1 MLYSMTGY
9 GEASFEFKGFTF
21 KIELTSLNSR
31 FLDVI
36 FSMPDLP
43 EKYQINVKKL
53 LEKYFRRGRITVR
66 VKYKIHA
73 ETGYKEFKLDT
84 VKNIVDY
91 LEKNLKFRKISLS
104 LDLGTVL
111 KLSQFKPFEELDS
124 QEFRKSFMNSLEKA
138 ALCLLKSKENEGLKI
153 EKIFLKKLDLLERE
167 IQSIKDLKNREK
179 DERLKRLI
187 KAGTQEDE
195 ISTLLAKMDITE
207 EVDRFRS
214 HLSYFRKVLKSKK
227 RAKGRELEFIIQEMQ
242 RELTTISQKSTSIK
256 IIKKTIKLR
265 NVVEQLKEQ
274 VRNIE

>member
-9 GEASFEFKGFTF
+9 GEASFKFREFTF
-21 KIELTSLNSR
+21 TIELTSLNSR

-36 FSMPDLP
+36 FSMSDLP
-43 EKYQINVKKL
+43 EKYQINVKKI
-53 LEKYFRRGRITVR
+53 LEKYFKRGRITVR
-66 VKYKIHA
+66 VKYKIHG
-73 ETGYKEFKLDT
+73 ESRYKEFKLDT

-91 LEKNLKFRKISLS
+91 LEKNLEFRKISLS
-104 LDLGTVL
+104 LDLGTIL
-111 KLSQFKPFEELDS
+111 KLSQFKLFEELDS
-124 QEFRKSFMNSLEKA
+124 QQFRKKFLDSIEKA
-138 ALCLLKSKENEGLKI
+138 ALSLSKSRENEGLKI

-167 IQSIKDLKNREK
+167 IQSIRDLKESEK
-179 DERLKRLI
+179 DERLKRLVETG
-187 KAGTQEDE
+187 ALEDE

-214 HLSYFRKVLKSKK
+214 HLGYFKRVLRSKK

-256 IIKKTIKLR
+256 IIKKTIKLK
-265 NVVEQLKEQ
+265 NIVEQLKEQ

>member
-9 GEASFEFKGFTF
+9 GEASFEFRGFTF

-36 FSMPDLP
+36 FSMSDLP
-43 EKYQINVKKL
+43 EKYQINVKKI

-66 VKYKIHA
+66 VKYKINT
-73 ETGYKEFKLDT
+73 ESGYKEFKLDT

-104 LDLGTVL
+104 LDLGTIL

-124 QEFRKSFMNSLEKA
+124 KQFRKNFMDSLEKA
-138 ALCLLKSKENEGLKI
+138 ALCLSKSRENEGLKI

-179 DERLKRLI
+179 DERLKRLV
-187 KAGTQEDE
+187 KTGTQEDE

-214 HLSYFRKVLKSKK
+214 HLGYFKRVLKSKK

-265 NVVEQLKEQ
+265 NIVEQLKEQ

>member
-9 GEASFEFKGFTF
+9 GEASFEFRGFTF

-36 FSMPDLP
+36 FSMSDLP
-43 EKYQINVKKL
+43 EKYQINVKKI

-66 VKYKIHA
+66 VKYKINT
-73 ETGYKEFKLDT
+73 ESGYKEFKLDT

-104 LDLGTVL
+104 LDLGTIL

-124 QEFRKSFMNSLEKA
+124 KQFRKNFMDSLEKA
-138 ALCLLKSKENEGLKI
+138 ALCLSKSRENEGLKI

-167 IQSIKDLKNREK
+167 IQSIKNLKNREK
-179 DERLKRLI
+179 DERLRRLV
-187 KAGTQEDE
+187 KTGTQEDE

-214 HLSYFRKVLKSKK
+214 HLGYFKRVLRSKK

-265 NVVEQLKEQ
+265 NIVEQLKEQ

>member
-9 GEASFEFKGFTF
+9 GEASFEFRGFTF

-36 FSMPDLP
+36 FSMSDLP
-43 EKYQINVKKL
+43 EKYQINVKKI

-66 VKYKIHA
+66 VKYKINT
-73 ETGYKEFKLDT
+73 ESGYKEFKLDT

-104 LDLGTVL
+104 LDLGTIL

-124 QEFRKSFMNSLEKA
+124 KQFRKNFMDSLEKA
-138 ALCLLKSKENEGLKI
+138 ALCLSKSRENEGLKI

-167 IQSIKDLKNREK
+167 IQSIKNLKNREK
-179 DERLKRLI
+179 DERLRRLV
-187 KAGTQEDE
+187 KTGTQEDE

-214 HLSYFRKVLKSKK
+214 HLGYFKRVLKSKK

-265 NVVEQLKEQ
+265 NIVEQLKEQ

>member
-9 GEASFEFKGFTF
+9 GEASFEFRGFTF

-31 FLDVI
+31 YLDVI
-36 FSMPDLP
+36 FSMSDLP
-43 EKYQINVKKL
+43 EKYQINVKKI

-66 VKYKIHA
+66 VKYKIHT
-73 ETGYKEFKLDT
+73 ESGYKEFKLDT

-104 LDLGTVL
+104 LDLGTIL

-124 QEFRKSFMNSLEKA
+124 QQFRKNFMNSIEKA
-138 ALCLLKSKENEGLKI
+138 ALCLSKSRENEGLKI

-187 KAGTQEDE
+187 KTGTQEDE

-214 HLSYFRKVLKSKK
+214 HLGYFKRVLKSKK

-265 NVVEQLKEQ
+265 NIVEQLKEQ